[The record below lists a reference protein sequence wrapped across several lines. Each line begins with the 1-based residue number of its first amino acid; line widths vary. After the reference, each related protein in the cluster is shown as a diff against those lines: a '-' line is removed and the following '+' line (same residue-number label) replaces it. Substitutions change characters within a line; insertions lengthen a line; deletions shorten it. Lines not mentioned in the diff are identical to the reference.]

1 MKLILKIGEI
11 KIDPPVVLA
20 PMAGVT
26 DLPFRI
32 IAKEM
37 GCGLVCGEMISDKAL
52 TFSNART
59 MEMLRID
66 SKERPISMQLFGSD
80 PETMGKAASL
90 LAEAHPEIIDINMGC
105 PVPKVVKNCEG
116 SSLLKDL
123 NRAARVT
130 AAVLESVSTPVTVKM
145 RSGWDENNIVGPEL
159 AKRVEALG
167 VAAVAVHARTREQ
180 FYSGKADWSVIRR
193 VKEEVGIPVIGNGDV
208 YTAAD
213 ARRMM
218 EETRCD
224 AVMVGRGAMGN
235 PWLFREIA
243 HFLKTGEHLP
253 PPTMAERFGIMRRHL
268 LMQLEYCDEKR
279 GVLEMRKHL
288 GWYLKGLPEA
298 ARMRERVNQ
307 IHESDELYALL
318 DEYEHRLA

>member
-1 MKLILKIGEI
+1 MKIGDVY
-11 KIDPPVVLA
+11 IDPPVVLA

-37 GCGLVCGEMISDKAL
+37 GCGLVCGEMVSDKAL
-52 TFSNART
+52 AFGNART

-66 SKERPISMQLFGSD
+66 NKERPISMQLFGSD
-80 PETMGKAASL
+80 PETMGRGAAL
-90 LAEAHPEIIDINMGC
+90 LERARPEIIDINMGC

-123 NRAARVT
+123 DRAAKVT
-130 AAVLESVSTPVTVKM
+130 AAVIKNVSTPVTVKM
-145 RSGWDENNIVGPEL
+145 RSGWDENRTVAPEL
-159 AKRVEALG
+159 AKRVEAIG
-167 VAAVAVHARTREQ
+167 AAAVAVHARTREQ
-180 FYSGKADWSVIRR
+180 FYSGKADWSVIRW
-193 VKEEVGIPVIGNGDV
+193 VKEEVNIPVIGNGDV
-208 YTAAD
+208 FTAVD

-218 EETRCD
+218 EETGCD

-243 HFLKTGEHLP
+243 HYLKMGEHLP
-253 PPTMAERFGIMRRHL
+253 PPTIEERFGIMRRHL
-268 LMQLEYCDEKR
+268 LMQLEYSGKKR
-279 GVLEMRKHL
+279 GVLEMRKHM
-288 GWYLKGLPEA
+288 GWYLKGLSEA

-307 IHESDELYALL
+307 IHEPNELFDLL
-318 DEYEHRLA
+318 DEYERRFS